1 MKKLLFIILS
11 CLTLTS
17 CSFGHIEDSN
27 GVDDYSLV
35 TITNEEI
42 IDNSNFYVQT
52 MSSQVVINGKYTVKI
67 NKFSGVKSINDFNKQ
82 GQQITINS
90 TITLNEGNLK
100 ICLVNEHE
108 IEYEFNL
115 FGSDSY
121 TFKVGNDCKLVIAGE
136 SANFKME
143 YTI

>member
-1 MKKLLFIILS
+1 
-11 CLTLTS
+11 
-17 CSFGHIEDSN
+17 
-27 GVDDYSLV
+27 
-35 TITNEEI
+35 
-42 IDNSNFYVQT
+42 